1 MRDKH
6 SRTGLSK
13 TEMGRK
19 NGAGAGNWGSF
30 NDEEK
35 DEYQGRLDAETEG
48 NDDEPDT
55 TERVHDPTEAD
66 IDERNPINELDSRGV
81 AQPIPGAGRRMS
93 HASEEERAEALK
105 YREGGLKQ
113 NGVDLASI
121 ARTSYGVAQSPP
133 SNGFSTSPLRQKA
146 GFSQVSSG
154 YERTRAQ
161 RVSARLSLELCCPLS
176 CWITLTLQQ

>member
-19 NGAGAGNWGSF
+19 NGAGAGNWGSL
-30 NDEEK
+30 NDEEAY
-35 DEYQGRLDAETEG
+35 EYDGRLDAEADRNAAAEDAPEAEPVG
-48 NDDEPDT
+48 N
-55 TERVHDPTEAD
+55 ERVHNPTQAD
-66 IDERNPINELDSRGV
+66 ILERNPINGLDSRGV
-81 AQPIPGAGRRMS
+81 AQPIPGGGRRMS

-146 GFSQVSSG
+146 GFSAVSRSSMH
-154 YERTRAQ
+154 EPCR
-161 RVSARLSLELCCPLS
+161 
-176 CWITLTLQQ
+176 

>member
-30 NDEEK
+30 NDEER
-35 DEYQGRLDAETEG
+35 DEYEGRLDAESESANQEDADDAA
-48 NDDEPDT
+48 NDGD
-55 TERVHDPTEAD
+55 ERVHNPTQAD
-66 IDERNPINELDSRGV
+66 LDERNPINDLDSRGV
-81 AQPIPGAGRRMS
+81 AQPIPGGGRRMS
-93 HASEEERAEALK
+93 QLSESERAEALK

-121 ARTSYGVAQSPP
+121 ARTSYGVATSPP

-146 GFSQVSSG
+146 GFSQVG
-154 YERTRAQ
+154 AAPRA
-161 RVSARLSLELCCPLS
+161 SAD
-176 CWITLTLQQ
+176 WKQ